1 MKHVVTGGCGFIGSH
16 LVDRLVELGHEVV
29 VVDDLS
35 ANEGRSVNPGAT
47 LIEGSVTDLEL
58 VTSATNGRG
67 LCVPYGGLGAG
78 AEIDRRSCRDA

>member
-1 MKHVVTGGCGFIGSH
+1 M
-16 LVDRLVELGHEVV
+16 DRLVELGHEVV

-58 VTSATNGRG
+58 VTSATKGADCVFHTAAWARVGLLREGRR
-67 LCVPYGGLGAG
+67 GGTFIATDGWW
-78 AEIDRRSCRDA
+78 